1 MGIENNTSR
10 DLGDLREIRR
20 SAESLKRNGGEC
32 TGILIAPLKLPHFLR
47 QSIPSFETFVRCSEW
62 ELGLRPKISRRGW
75 QVELDF
81 KSRRSKKALQNRF
94 LCRPAQSNS
103 SLLMRCGA
111 VPCCQSRLTHSWSS
125 NRKKRKA
132 SATIRSAS
140 VESRSRK
147 IFSSIAS

>member
-1 MGIENNTSR
+1 VGIENNTSR

-20 SAESLKRNGGEC
+20 SAESLKTNGGEC

-75 QVELDF
+75 QFELDF

-94 LCRPAQSNS
+94 LCRPAQRNS
-103 SLLMRCGA
+103 SLLMRCRA
-111 VPCCQSRLTHSWSS
+111 MLSIPRNSLLVVEQ
-125 NRKKRKA
+125 KKKESERYDQ
-132 SATIRSAS
+132 IR
-140 VESRSRK
+140 ER
-147 IFSSIAS
+147 